1 MTKPKIAIVSGSLWE
16 ENLFGKR
23 VKQIRRCHYYE
34 TQPGYLAHK
43 LKQMTESIFEARQEN
58 DSLQYLFLLNTVGSF
73 HKKCNIGDLAVITD
87 HIDQIGNPLLYW
99 RGKQGIQVP
108 NSKDVYSEELRE
120 MAKKIAYKKDIP
132 IHEGVFLT
140 IKGPTINTPAER
152 AFYSHYC
159 DFVGMSGS
167 TEAIFGRALGLQ
179 VLLVGLITDNEIP
192 NEILDVRT
200 IIKQHRHK
208 LKTCVE
214 DLVNQLS

>member
-16 ENLFGKR
+16 ENLFDEG
-23 VKQIRRCHYYE
+23 VKHIKRCHYYE
-34 TQPGYLAHK
+34 TQPGYLADK
-43 LKQMTESIFEARQEN
+43 LKQMTESILEARQEN

-73 HKKCNIGDLAVITD
+73 HKKYNIGDLAVIKD

-99 RGKQGIQVP
+99 RGKPGIQVP
-108 NSKDVYSEELRE
+108 NSKDIYSEKLRDMVKE
-120 MAKKIAYKKDIP
+120 SAHANKIS

-152 AFYSHYC
+152 ALYSPHC

-167 TEAIFGRALGLQ
+167 AEATFGRALGLQ
-179 VLLVGLITDNEIP
+179 VLLIGLITDNEIP

-200 IIKQHRHK
+200 IIKQHRSK
-208 LKTCVE
+208 LKTCIE
-214 DLVNQLS
+214 NLVNQLS